1 MEKRKER
8 AFFDLFH
15 QFHLNMTYKFTSANN
30 NDDNAIANDR
40 YYSNSSDKSALVQK
54 WEKKTRTVSSLVNSL
69 NHRHWLYRVF
79 KCTANVCNKAWSSLR
94 HSMQFE
100 WYSVCVCIWIA
111 CGFTPFFF
119 DLFHLSLSLFLSSIF
134 FLSFTLYFCHWHGDS
149 SRVDE
154 LLKLLRLSR
163 NKCISYKVYYVM
175 CIAVFSLSLSLSI
188 DSIHLPHVCPPHKF
202 YFVVSTKSHRYL
214 CPCTIRCMCMCIPS
228 VSTLYPFISSPIHSI
243 CLSVCHQHS

>member
-1 MEKRKER
+1 MCVIKLEAVYGTQCNLNDIQCVYVYELR
-8 AFFDLFH
+8 AAIYSLHFFS
-15 QFHLNMTYKFTSANN
+15 TSFTS
-30 NDDNAIANDR
+30 
-40 YYSNSSDKSALVQK
+40 
-54 WEKKTRTVSSLVNSL
+54 
-69 NHRHWLYRVF
+69 
-79 KCTANVCNKAWSSLR
+79 
-94 HSMQFE
+94 HSH
-100 WYSVCVCIWIA
+100 S
-111 CGFTPFFF
+111 FF
-119 DLFHLSLSLFLSSIF
+119 LPLF

-154 LLKLLRLSR
+154 LLKLLMLRLSR
-163 NKCISYKVYYVM
+163 NKCISYKVYYAM

-228 VSTLYPFISSPIHSI
+228 VSTLYPFISSHIHSI